1 MPMAGLRC
9 LFCSHVNPAG
19 ARFCNDC
26 GSPAD
31 LQPCRVCNAVDK
43 RTASHCYQC
52 GAAFPPPLPLPADA
66 AADATVDPTVH
77 ATADATVDATVDAP
91 VDASVQVAADP
102 APRPEPSLV
111 AGYTASSS
119 ASLATPEFVISAMPA
134 DGERDTTV
142 LRASRAA
149 DRHDGRKRSAV
160 SYLAVVAALC
170 VFAVIAAA
178 LHRFGGEGPPQVLS
192 QVVSPAADVAPG
204 VTIGP
209 PTVAPERGVAAAPDT
224 PAAAPAPTSTPAH
237 AAACDP
243 AVAAL
248 GLCRRRSEP

>member
-1 MPMAGLRC
+1 MAGLRC
-9 LFCSHVNPAG
+9 LFCTHVNPAG

-66 AADATVDPTVH
+66 VVDAT
-77 ATADATVDATVDAP
+77 ADATVDAP
-91 VDASVQVAADP
+91 VDAPVQVAAE
-102 APRPEPSLV
+102 PRPLPEPSLV
-111 AGYTASSS
+111 AGYAASGS
-119 ASLATPEFVISAMPA
+119 ASLATPAFVISAMPA
-134 DGERDTTV
+134 DGGARDTTV
-142 LRASRAA
+142 LRAGRAV
-149 DRHDGRKRSAV
+149 DRQDGRKRSAV
-160 SYLAVVAALC
+160 SYLAVVAALG
-170 VFAVIAAA
+170 VFAVVAAA

-192 QVVSPAADVAPG
+192 QVGSPAADARPG
-204 VTIGP
+204 VTVGP
-209 PTVAPERGVAAAPDT
+209 PTVAAERGAAAAPEP
-224 PAAAPAPTSTPAH
+224 PAAAPAPTSTPTD
-237 AAACDP
+237 AAGCDP